1 MADRTHQF
9 PRNVGLDSN
18 NQPFMILTSYESKN
32 AITSVTHDSKNNPLP
47 PLSSI
52 ALYIPPNA
60 LKQTTTSNW
69 EGVERGALKAGAMNA
84 GFSGFSEGM
93 WSGDNGLGDTLARV
107 GIGVGTT
114 VVGEAAKAIDKQT
127 GMLSAGKGIA
137 VNNHMA
143 MAYKGPGQFREHEFA
158 FNFFPKKQ
166 QDAEDIRKIIADFK
180 SGMLPR
186 MKGFEITK
194 GRTLSKPFFHSPR
207 HWEIQFFHVVPGEG
221 AIENQYLP
229 KIKKSVITSMSV
241 NHDPNSIV
249 SLHADGSPVQTTLSL
264 TFREIEFPTSGD
276 PDSTQV
282 ADSYTEPDD
291 VQPGGIYIDPTGQK
305 FGLISPIN
313 PGGGTL
319 GHNIPTG
326 GNVDAF
332 GNPIGN

>member
-32 AITSVTHDSKNNPLP
+32 SIFSVGQTKAIGNKKASPGK

-60 LKQTTTSNW
+60 LKQTTSSNW
-69 EGVERGALKAGAMNA
+69 EGVERGALKAGGLQGAMGTWGSDVEMSDKLSNI
-84 GFSGFSEGM
+84 
-93 WSGDNGLGDTLARV
+93 LT
-107 GIGVGTT
+107 GVGVTAF
-114 VVGEAAKAIDKQT
+114 GEGAKALDKQT
-127 GMLSAGKGIA
+127 GMLSAGAGLA

-186 MKGFEITK
+186 MKGWEAGS
-194 GRTLSKPFFHSPR
+194 GRKLSAPFFHSPR

-264 TFREIEFPTSGD
+264 NFREIEFPISGD
-276 PDSTQV
+276 KDLTTNV
-282 ADSYTEPDD
+282 DSYVEPDD
-291 VQPGGIYIDPTGQK
+291 AQPGGIYIDPTGQK

-313 PGGGTL
+313 PQGGTL
-319 GHNIPTG
+319 NLPIPNI
-326 GNVDAF
+326 NED
-332 GNPIGN
+332 

>member
-1 MADRTHQF
+1 MAQRTHQF
-9 PRNVGLDSN
+9 PRNIGINN

-32 AITSVTHDSKNNPLP
+32 SIFSVGQRKKTATQAASPGIA
-47 PLSSI
+47 LSSI

-60 LKQTTTSNW
+60 LRQTTTSNW
-69 EGVERGALKAGAMNA
+69 EGVERGALKAGSADFM
-84 GFSGFSEGM
+84 SGGAAELDITGA
-93 WSGDNGLGDTLARV
+93 LARV
-107 GIGVGTT
+107 GIGVVET
-114 VVGEAAKAIDKQT
+114 VKGEIAKQFDKQT
-127 GMLSAGKGIA
+127 GMLSAGAGIA
-137 VNNHMA
+137 VNNHMS

-186 MKGFEITK
+186 MKGWEAGS
-194 GRTLSKPFFHSPR
+194 GRKLSAPFFHSPR

-264 TFREIEFPTSGD
+264 NFREIEFPISGD
-276 PDSTQV
+276 TDSTQA

-313 PGGGTL
+313 PQGGTL
-319 GHNIPTG
+319 NLPIPNI
-326 GNVDAF
+326 NED
-332 GNPIGN
+332 